1 MSSTSRIEST
11 QERPFTQRATRR
23 DSAASS
29 ETSEK
34 INPRTTTKD
43 FEKVT
48 KADGDADSWHRTFD
62 QVDRASKPPAVPKI
76 QRRRY
81 GSSDSDENS
90 FWNNGMATK

>member
-1 MSSTSRIEST
+1 MSSTSRTEIA
-11 QERPFTQRATRR
+11 QERPSTQRATRR
-23 DSAASS
+23 DSVASS
-29 ETSEK
+29 EMSEK
-34 INPRTTTKD
+34 INPRTTSKD
-43 FEKVT
+43 LGEVT

-81 GSSDSDENS
+81 GSSGSDENS